1 MSSDD
6 DHDGGLDMFA
16 EPEGFRPATPPPTEA
31 RYDFPKCEGRSTSPL
46 ISSEPIIMS
55 LVGSHPLWGHHLWN
69 AAPTLSDYLVR
80 DMPHLC
86 NSKTVL
92 ELGAAAGLPSIVA
105 QRLKA
110 SLVISTDYPDN
121 DLIENLRNNC
131 HKNAKNSETTSSML
145 TVEGYIWGSD
155 TSKLKAL
162 LPKGQTYFDLLLLS
176 DLIFNHQAHPAMLS
190 TLDSCLPPSN
200 PNAVEHETDER
211 IYAGPQALVFF
222 THHRP
227 HLAHKDMEFFEQ
239 ARQKGWICKEVGKWK
254 MAVSISMVKYMIIYE
269 MILSTFFYP
278 THPFSPCFQKIQEA
292 KKFELPFMD
301 GKFIDDLI

>member
-6 DHDGGLDMFA
+6 DHEGGLDMFA

-31 RYDFPKCEGRSTSPL
+31 RYDFPKSVGGSSSPL
-46 ISSEPIIMS
+46 TSSEPIIMS

-80 DMPHLC
+80 DMSQLC
-86 NSKTVL
+86 IEKTVL

-105 QRLKA
+105 HRLKA
-110 SLVISTDYPDN
+110 SVVVSTDYPDN
-121 DLIENLRNNC
+121 DLIDNLRKNC
-131 HKNAKNSETTSSML
+131 DGNARSLNVSPSTL
-145 TVEGYIWGSD
+145 AVEGYIWGSE

-162 LPKGQTYFDLLLLS
+162 LPNGQQYFDLLLLS

-190 TLDSCLPPSN
+190 TLDSCLPPANSN
-200 PNAVEHETDER
+200 TTAQENDESP
-211 IYAGPQALVFF
+211 YVGPQALVFF

-239 ARQKGWICKEVGKWK
+239 ARQKGWTCNEVGKWK
-254 MAVSISMVKYMIIYE
+254 MAVSTES
-269 MILSTFFYP
+269 L
-278 THPFSPCFQKIQEA
+278 
-292 KKFELPFMD
+292 L
-301 GKFIDDLI
+301 